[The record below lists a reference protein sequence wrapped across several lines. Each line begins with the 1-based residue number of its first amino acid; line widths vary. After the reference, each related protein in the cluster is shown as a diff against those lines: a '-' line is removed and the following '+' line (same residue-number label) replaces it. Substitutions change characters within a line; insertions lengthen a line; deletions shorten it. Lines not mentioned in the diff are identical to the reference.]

1 MQECFENA
9 TPQII
14 KENEEFVTTCTTL
27 LKQSIEENN
36 MQIYIVAVQVASVF
50 LARTL
55 EFEIVMDSLPSM
67 VKSIVLHT
75 TDTNTR
81 VRKKSVDLINQIWE
95 SNTNASG
102 GVSNLM
108 TGAAKKVADNS
119 ISNIIATVLV
129 DSQLG
134 EKAIIGR
141 LGLFI
146 KKCMNIESGEDLN
159 KQAHQQILGR
169 DYEQLTEFAC
179 QWCMH
184 KAKKVR

>member
-14 KENEEFVTTCTTL
+14 KENEEFVTTCIML

-36 MQIYIVAVQVASVF
+36 MQVYIVAIQVASVF

-55 EFEIVMDSLPSM
+55 EFEIVMDSLPSIIKA
-67 VKSIVLHT
+67 VTLHT

-95 SNTNASG
+95 SNVSPQSGASNVMSG
-102 GVSNLM
+102 S
-108 TGAAKKVADNS
+108 KKTHETS
-119 ISNIIATVLV
+119 ISNIIANVLT
-129 DSQLG
+129 DTQLG

-159 KQAHQQILGR
+159 KQSH
-169 DYEQLTEFAC
+169 
-179 QWCMH
+179 
-184 KAKKVR
+184 

>member
-14 KENEEFVTTCTTL
+14 KENEEFVTTCIML

-36 MQIYIVAVQVASVF
+36 MQVYIVAIQVASVF

-55 EFEIVMDSLPSM
+55 EFEIVMDSLPSIIKA
-67 VKSIVLHT
+67 VTLHT

-95 SNTNASG
+95 SN
-102 GVSNLM
+102 VSPQ
-108 TGAAKKVADNS
+108 TGASNVMSGSKKTHETS
-119 ISNIIATVLV
+119 ISNIIANVLT
-129 DSQLG
+129 DTQLG

-159 KQAHQQILGR
+159 KQSH
-169 DYEQLTEFAC
+169 
-179 QWCMH
+179 
-184 KAKKVR
+184 